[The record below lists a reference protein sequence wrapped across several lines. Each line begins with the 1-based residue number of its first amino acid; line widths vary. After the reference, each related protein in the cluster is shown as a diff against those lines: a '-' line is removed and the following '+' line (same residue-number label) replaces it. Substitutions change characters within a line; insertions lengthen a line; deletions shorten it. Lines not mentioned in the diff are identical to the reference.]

1 MPFSLWLAGALS
13 GVVWWALSLVLGG
26 GAYGVLGRYATSGL
40 VAGVCT
46 GVAMAALSLPVYR
59 RLPARSLYWF
69 SPVSV
74 YVSVAIYGLLVFA
87 IRMALDDFHPDQ
99 NRLAVGLQSIV
110 GMWWGITVLLP
121 VTLLVQLSAYVNHRL
136 LRRVLA

>member
-1 MPFSLWLAGALS
+1 MRFNPWLAGALS
-13 GVVWWALSLVLGG
+13 GVAWWGLSLVLGG
-26 GAYGVLGRYATSGL
+26 GAYGVLGRYALSGL
-40 VAGVCT
+40 VAGICT
-46 GVAMAALSLPVYR
+46 GIAMAALSLPVYR

-74 YVSVAIYGLLVFA
+74 YLSVAIYGLLVFA
-87 IRMALDDFHPDQ
+87 IRMAIDDFYPDQ
-99 NRLAVGLQSIV
+99 NRLAVGVQSIV

-121 VTLLVQLSAYVNHRL
+121 VALVVHLSAYANHRL

>member
-1 MPFSLWLAGALS
+1 MRFNPWLAGALS

-26 GAYGVLGRYATSGL
+26 GAYGVLGRYAVSGL
-40 VAGVCT
+40 VSGIGT
-46 GVAMAALSLPVYR
+46 GIAMTALSLPVYR
-59 RLPARSLYWF
+59 HLPARSLYWF
-69 SPVSV
+69 SPISV

-110 GMWWGITVLLP
+110 GMWWGITILLP
-121 VTLLVQLSAYVNHRL
+121 VAIVVQLSAYLNHRL